1 VGDLPGAGVQDTGIG
16 FTWTDTFNGTS
27 GSIAVINSIQSV
39 DPGSGTGSIT
49 VTSVNEITTY
59 KGITITSVNGVPPG
73 STPTLPSGK
82 ACNGVYGGTFNG
94 DVTVSAGQNCMFN
107 NGTITGN
114 VRVNGGNLVLT
125 GTRIGEN
132 VQFNG
137 GGTFSVGPFTTIDGN
152 MEVQNLPSGTAL
164 NQICNATVYGNLQIH
179 NNGTAVQIGSASP
192 SLCTG
197 NVIVGN
203 LEVHNNTGSTSM
215 FGNTVSGNLDDHNNT
230 APTQVFG
237 NTVMKDLQCNS
248 NSSII
253 GGGNTAT
260 QKQGQCA
267 SF

>member
-1 VGDLPGAGVQDTGIG
+1 
-16 FTWTDTFNGTS
+16 
-27 GSIAVINSIQSV
+27 
-39 DPGSGTGSIT
+39 
-49 VTSVNEITTY
+49 
-59 KGITITSVNGVPPG
+59 
-73 STPTLPSGK
+73 
-82 ACNGVYGGTFNG
+82 
-94 DVTVSAGQNCMFN
+94 M
-107 NGTITGN
+107 
-114 VRVNGGNLVLT
+114 
-125 GTRIGEN
+125 
-132 VQFNG
+132 QFNG

-253 GGGNTAT
+253 GGGTRLRRSRVSV
-260 QKQGQCA
+260 QVSKQCA
-267 SF
+267 ITDRFVSPRDGEATFAI